1 MFNFIDALMEYQKDA
16 ESPDNFWRWAAI
28 SCLSATLRN
37 NVYLETRI
45 GKILPNMYI
54 VLYADS
60 GAARKGAPVKFAGK
74 LLNATQ
80 CTKVV
85 AGRTSMQAAVK
96 ELGGTYTNDRGK
108 IIQGSAGLLYSEELA
123 ALMVQDPATIDLL
136 IDLYDYH
143 ENWTNNLVNSGKT
156 KLKEV
161 CLSLLAA
168 SNSDL
173 FTKSYAA
180 QGIKNGLLG
189 RTMIIK
195 EEKARKR
202 MSLLDL
208 PPVNESKILELVN
221 HIEKISLIK
230 GVLKL
235 SSEAHKFYNDWYYGA
250 PQELLTDKIGYASR
264 LGTHV
269 FKVAIALAA
278 AREDFHEMLINRTDV
293 ENAVNLCIEVK
304 RNLRAVT
311 IGTGSNT
318 GAYQCGLIVKAVIAE
333 PSHRITR
340 KKLVQRLLG
349 EIDVEGLDAALLLL
363 QQGGLMEE
371 GIMNGEITIGITQK
385 GIQVLVIGDES

>member
-1 MFNFIDALMEYQKDA
+1 MEYQKDA
-16 ESPDNFWRWAAI
+16 ESPDNFWRWSAI
-28 SCLSATLRN
+28 SCLSAALRN

-54 VLYADS
+54 ILYADS
-60 GAARKGAPVKFAGK
+60 GAARKGAPVKFSGK
-74 LLNATQ
+74 LLNLLQ

-96 ELGGTYTNDRGK
+96 ELGGTFTNERGK

-189 RTMIIK
+189 RTMVIK

-202 MSLLDL
+202 TSLLDL
-208 PPVNESKILELVN
+208 PPVDEAKIIELVN
-221 HIEKISLIK
+221 HIEKINQVK

-235 SSEAHKFYNDWYYGA
+235 TDAAHTLYNEWYYGA
-250 PQELLTDKIGYASR
+250 PQELFTDKIGYASR

-278 AREDFHEMLINRTDV
+278 ARENFGEMLITTEDINKAID
-293 ENAVNLCIEVK
+293 LCIEVK
-304 RNLRAVT
+304 RNLKSVM

-318 GAYQCGLIVKAVIAE
+318 GAYQCGLIIKAIVSESGYCI
-333 PSHRITR
+333 SRR
-340 KKLVQRLLG
+340 KLVQRLLG
-349 EIDVEGLDAALLLL
+349 EIDPEGLDSAILLL
-363 QQGGLMEE
+363 QQGALVDEK
-371 GIMNGEITIGITQK
+371 IMNGEIMLAMTQK
-385 GIQVLVIGDES
+385 GIQVLVLGEEA

>member
-1 MFNFIDALMEYQKDA
+1 MDYQKDA
-16 ESPDNFWRWAAI
+16 ESPDNFWRWSAI
-28 SCLSATLRN
+28 SCLSAALRN

-54 VLYADS
+54 ILYADS
-60 GAARKGAPVKFAGK
+60 GAARKGAPVKFSGK
-74 LLNATQ
+74 LLNLMQ

-85 AGRTSMQAAVK
+85 AGRTSMQAAIK
-96 ELGGTYTNDRGK
+96 ELGGVFTNDRGR
-108 IIQGSAGLLYSEELA
+108 IINGSAGLLYSEELA

-136 IDLYDYH
+136 IELYDYH
-143 ENWTNNLVNSGKT
+143 ENWTSNLVNSGKT
-156 KLKEV
+156 KLKDV

-180 QGIKNGLLG
+180 QGIKNGLIG
-189 RTMIIK
+189 RTMVIK

-208 PPVNESKILELVN
+208 PPIDEAKIIELVA
-221 HIEKISLIK
+221 HIEKINK
-230 GVLKL
+230 VQGVLKL
-235 SSEAHKFYNDWYYGA
+235 TPEAHRHYNEWYYGA
-250 PQELLTDKIGYASR
+250 PQELFTDKIGYASR

-278 AREDFHEMLINRTDV
+278 AREDFPEMYIGV
-293 ENAVNLCIEVK
+293 EEIDKAINLCIEVK
-304 RNLRAVT
+304 RNLKSVT

-333 PSHRITR
+333 PRHRITR
-340 KKLVQRLLG
+340 KKLIQRLLG
-349 EIDVEGLDAALLLL
+349 EVDVEGIDAALMLL
-363 QQGGLMEE
+363 QQGGLMIEQVLDS
-371 GIMNGEITIGITQK
+371 EITIAITEK
-385 GIQVLVIGDES
+385 GINVLVLGEEG